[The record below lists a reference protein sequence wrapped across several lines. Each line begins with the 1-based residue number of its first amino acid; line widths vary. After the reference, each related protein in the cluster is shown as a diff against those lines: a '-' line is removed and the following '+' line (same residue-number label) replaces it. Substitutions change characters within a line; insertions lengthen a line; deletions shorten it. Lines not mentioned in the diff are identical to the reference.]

1 MLGILVR
8 KNRQNVRKS
17 LNSLNSPFCPY
28 HRNRSRELSKGW
40 EVELEM
46 KWIVAWREGGKVSI
60 AQEEFSRREL
70 ASAFQ
75 ANYAVKSIAP
85 FYPQKP
91 QGNGAFNFT
100 SDMSIRLPPLCD
112 YGLYLQTCFLFSS

>member
-1 MLGILVR
+1 
-8 KNRQNVRKS
+8 
-17 LNSLNSPFCPY
+17 
-28 HRNRSRELSKGW
+28 
-40 EVELEM
+40 M
-46 KWIVAWREGGKVSI
+46 KWIVARREVSI

-100 SDMSIRLPPLCD
+100 SDMSIMLPNMLFVFLLGPTERPIPFRLHA
-112 YGLYLQTCFLFSS
+112 

>member
-1 MLGILVR
+1 M
-8 KNRQNVRKS
+8 
-17 LNSLNSPFCPY
+17 
-28 HRNRSRELSKGW
+28 
-40 EVELEM
+40 
-46 KWIVAWREGGKVSI
+46 SI

-91 QGNGAFNFT
+91 QVNGAFNFT
-100 SDMSIRLPPLCD
+100 SDMSIMLPNSFFV
-112 YGLYLQTCFLFSS
+112 FLFRPDAKGQFPFGVTRC